1 MDLPPEIVT
10 RGMFSENGGDL
21 MTGARD
27 IVLKTFESS
36 NPEEKVDWSILK
48 EKIRVDLKR
57 YINKHTS
64 KRQLILPVIL
74 EV

>member
-1 MDLPPEIVT
+1 
-10 RGMFSENGGDL
+10 MFSDNGTEL
-21 MTGARD
+21 MAGARD
-27 IVLKTFESS
+27 VVLKTIDQS

-64 KRQLILPVIL
+64 KRPLILPVIL